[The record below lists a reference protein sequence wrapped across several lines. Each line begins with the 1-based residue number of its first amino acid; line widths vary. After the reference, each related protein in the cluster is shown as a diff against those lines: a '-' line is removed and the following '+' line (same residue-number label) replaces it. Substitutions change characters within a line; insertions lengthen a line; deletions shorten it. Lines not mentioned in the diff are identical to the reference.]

1 MSPRYTSSLLGGLL
15 SLGLPLAACGSKEPA
30 AALEPTLEAIQA
42 QVFEPSCAMTGCHSA
57 LDSAGEVD
65 LSTADASYASLVD
78 VPATNA
84 AARAVQSMRV
94 KPGDPERSFLRRK
107 MDRPGPDEGDAMPPG
122 APPLEAQHRAAI
134 TEWIAGG
141 ARR

>member
-1 MSPRYTSSLLGGLL
+1 MSPRHPSRLGPLL
-15 SLGLPLAACGSKEPA
+15 SLVLSLAACGSKEPE
-30 AALEPTLEAIQA
+30 AALEPTLDAIQA
-42 QVFEPSCAMTGCHSA
+42 RVFEPSCALTGCHSA

-78 VPATNA
+78 VRATNA

-107 MDRPGPDEGDAMPPG
+107 MDRPGADEGDTMPPG
-122 APPLEAQHRAAI
+122 APPIEAQHRAAI
-134 TEWIAGG
+134 TEWIARG
-141 ARR
+141 AKR